1 MKKINRTAEAAF
13 ASVMDRVDHKAAEV
27 SLLSDKILNK
37 ERELAALQR
46 GVDTLKK
53 RKKVREKESEQ
64 CQIAHRLKEDGHDAW
79 EKLSLENRLEK
90 ESLLVFFSCTKP
102 IPSGFA
108 RAWHGAHQGV
118 PIDISADRDI
128 LLAYLAH
135 KSFPEGFGLYRP
147 VFYRRGTLPRVR
159 VPAIHQNDEELVT
172 RAVAFSRMRKSSKH
186 FGGRIECERI
196 SEWSSINR

>member
-13 ASVMDRVDHKAAEV
+13 ASVTDRVDHKAAEV

-37 ERELAALQR
+37 ERDLAALQR

-90 ESLLVFFSCTKP
+90 ESLLVFFS
-102 IPSGFA
+102 
-108 RAWHGAHQGV
+108 
-118 PIDISADRDI
+118 
-128 LLAYLAH
+128 
-135 KSFPEGFGLYRP
+135 
-147 VFYRRGTLPRVR
+147 
-159 VPAIHQNDEELVT
+159 
-172 RAVAFSRMRKSSKH
+172 
-186 FGGRIECERI
+186 
-196 SEWSSINR
+196 